1 MLIEVIIFSVL
12 TASALGYTVY
22 DNKRIDKNAKK
33 NAPQLREA
41 TLEEIDRS
49 GLSVTDFPKYE
60 DALRGE
66 RHLKV
71 NEIVDIYYVCRSKR
85 RR

>member
-12 TASALGYTVY
+12 TASALGLTVY

-41 TLEEIDRS
+41 ALEEIDRA